1 MRGIGQK
8 RIEMGIPLRGV
19 ERVCYAGARNDQGTK
34 GERKVAN
41 SLNER
46 ARMAWRGWRVLVMR
60 SEWADV
66 AASSRRAQHHKKKG
80 MEMGDAG

>member
-1 MRGIGQK
+1 MREYCVETPSAGPAQARGLTNMRGIGQK
-8 RIEMGIPLRGV
+8 RVEMGIPLRGV

-46 ARMAWRGWRVLVMR
+46 ARMAWRGWR
-60 SEWADV
+60 W
-66 AASSRRAQHHKKKG
+66 
-80 MEMGDAG
+80 